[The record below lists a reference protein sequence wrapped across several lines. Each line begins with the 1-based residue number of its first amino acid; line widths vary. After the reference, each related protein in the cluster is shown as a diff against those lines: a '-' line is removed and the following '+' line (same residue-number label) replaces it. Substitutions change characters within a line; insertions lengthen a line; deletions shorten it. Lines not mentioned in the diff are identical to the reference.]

1 MRLRTQH
8 GQRGF
13 TLIEL
18 IVVITILGILAAFA
32 VPRFATLEVE
42 ARSAA
47 ATALAGSLRANV
59 ALAHALWVAQEQPE
73 TVVIEG
79 RVIAMHF
86 GYPSKAAI
94 DDTLASLEGFVYVDA
109 TTDALFSKTDTDARA
124 IPNCAVRYVA
134 APAPGTAPAIT
145 LDTAG
150 C

>member
-1 MRLRTQH
+1 VRGHQTAS
-8 GQRGF
+8 GF

-59 ALAHALWVAQEQPE
+59 ALAHALWLAEGQPAE
-73 TVVIEG
+73 IVIDG
-79 RVIAMHF
+79 RAIAISN
-86 GYPSKAAI
+86 GYPSSASI
-94 DDTLASLEGFVYVDA
+94 DDTLGSLDGFVYHDGSTGGA
-109 TTDALFSKTDTDARA
+109 FSKTDVDSSL
-124 IPNCAVRYVA
+124 IHDCGVSY
-134 APAPGTAPAIT
+134 APADLPGTAPSIMLET
-145 LDTAG
+145 GG

>member
-1 MRLRTQH
+1 MRLRRQH
-8 GQRGF
+8 GRRGF

-32 VPRFATLEVE
+32 VPRFATVEVE

-59 ALAHALWVAQEQPE
+59 ALAHALWVAEDQPE

-79 RVIAMHF
+79 RAIAMSF
-86 GYPSKAAI
+86 GYPTNAAI
-94 DDTLASLEGFVYVDA
+94 DDTLASLEGFVYLDA
-109 TTDALFSKTDTDARA
+109 TTGGMFAKTGADARA
-124 IPNCAVRYVA
+124 IPNCAVHYA
-134 APAPGTAPAIT
+134 AAAAHGTAPAIT